1 MEHVVA
7 RAEAN
12 ASTVLW
18 LGVWERNLRALAFYR
33 KWGFDIVGEQI
44 FQLGDDPQRDLVM
57 RRNVQLPG
65 AIDTDA
71 RRLL

>member
-18 LGVWERNLRALAFYR
+18 LGVWERNLKALAFYR